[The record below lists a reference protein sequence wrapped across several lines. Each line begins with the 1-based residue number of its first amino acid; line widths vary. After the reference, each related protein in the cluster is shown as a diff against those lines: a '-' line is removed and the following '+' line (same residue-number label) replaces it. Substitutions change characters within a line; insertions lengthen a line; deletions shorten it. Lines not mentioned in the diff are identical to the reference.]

1 MKVVGKEFRPVVTA
15 ENPWTAER
23 VKRLRGKRTQE
34 QFGKLVGVPKNTV
47 WRWEA
52 GYSRPDAKRSRR
64 LARLAK
70 MESFKRGWKL
80 EGSAALLGDLE
91 EGSREIAKLFKFS
104 PIRLARTKV

>member
-1 MKVVGKEFRPVVTA
+1 MARELQTPASATVV
-15 ENPWTAER
+15 WTAER

-52 GYSRPDAKRSRR
+52 GYSRPDLKRSQR

-70 MESFKRGWKL
+70 TEGFHQGWKL
-80 EGSAALLGDLE
+80 EGSGVLLGDLE
-91 EGSREIAKLFKFS
+91 EGSREIARLFKFS
-104 PIRLARTKV
+104 PIRLAKTQV